1 MAATRAPK
9 KADPAPPPASPDRV
23 PSAEPEFVAMC
34 CALRV
39 TDSIRAAAWQLYEKV
54 LCTCGIVEGRL
65 KKELW
70 GICIFSTAADLDE
83 MTFTF
88 TELLKCLDISMCK
101 FVLLVEGMEDSM
113 DAISTKVHSIL
124 LRLKKK
130 YDILFALYQKF
141 ERTWGQICV
150 DQPGDQNSS
159 ELSSSSVLK
168 LCWITFLLAK
178 GKVLPVEDDLVI
190 SFQLLLCVLDYFI
203 KLLPPA
209 ALKEPYKSAI
219 SALSANGSMRTPRR
233 QSRSLRA
240 SKQTDTDMKVI
251 EELCK
256 EHGCNLDEV
265 KNVYFTS
272 FIPFL
277 NSVGITAS
285 SGLSE
290 VESISSKYEE
300 MYLSSKDIDARL
312 FLENDETLQDH
323 TECLQLERT
332 PTKNNADENP
342 PGALP
347 QTPVRAAMNTIQQL
361 MMMLNSASD
370 GPSDSLASYFNNC
383 TANPTQDVLERV
395 ENLSCVFKQ
404 KFAEAIGQGC
414 IEIGSQRYRLGV
426 RLYYR
431 VMESILKSEE
441 KRLSIHNFS
450 KLLNNNIFHVSLLA
464 CALEVVLA
472 TYGTLRNG
480 LLNDRMM
487 METDLSFPW
496 IINILD
502 LKAFDLY
509 KVIESFIKAEPSL
522 TREMIKHLE
531 CCEHRIMESLAWQS
545 DSPLFELIHQ
555 SKERDG
561 PADPLEPSGC
571 LAQPPPQNP
580 TATDLYLSPGS
591 VCSVV
596 IPDIQPALLYQPQ
609 RPQKSTFLSLFY
621 KKVYCLA
628 YIRLNNLASRLLS
641 DHPDLI
647 QLIWTL
653 FHHTLQTEYEL
664 MKDRHLDQ
672 IMMCAMYGI
681 CKVKNIDLTFK
692 TIVTA
697 YKELPNTNQETFK
710 CVLIREG
717 QYDSIIV
724 FYNLV
729 FMQRLKT
736 NILQYASN
744 RPPTLSPIPHI
755 PQSPYKSNSP
765 LRVPAGNNIYI
776 SPLKSPSKASERLL
790 SPNKM
795 TPGSRILVSIGESFG
810 VTAEKFQKINQMMCN
825 SDRHLKRGAE
835 ASPGPKPLKRLRFDM
850 EGQDEADGREQLS
863 GESKFQQKL
872 AEMTS
877 TRTRIQNQKLND
889 GADISTPDQK

>member
-1 MAATRAPK
+1 MAPTRAQR
-9 KADPAPPPASPDRV
+9 KAEAASGSHAAGPPPDQAPPTAPDRL
-23 PSAEPEFVAMC
+23 PFPETDFIALC
-34 CALRV
+34 DALRV
-39 TDSIRAAAWQLYEKV
+39 TDTIRTAAWQSYEKV
-54 LCTCGIVEGRL
+54 LCTCGTVEGHL

-70 GICIFSTAADLDE
+70 GICIFAAAVDLDE

-88 TELLKCLDISMCK
+88 TELLKCLCISICK
-101 FVLLVEGMEDSM
+101 FVNRIEEMEDSM
-113 DAISTKVHSIL
+113 DTISTKVGSIV

-130 YDILFALYQKF
+130 YDVLFALYQKL
-141 ERTWGQICV
+141 ERTWGQIYA
-150 DQPGDQNSS
+150 DQPSDQNSS
-159 ELSSSSVLK
+159 ERSSSLVLK
-168 LCWITFLLAK
+168 LCWIIFLLAK
-178 GKVLPVEDDLVI
+178 GKVLQIEDDLVI

-209 ALKEPYKSAI
+209 VLKEPYKSTV
-219 SALSANGSMRTPRR
+219 SALSANGSTRTPRR
-233 QSRSLRA
+233 QNVSLRA
-240 SKQTDTDMKVI
+240 SKQTDTDIKVI

-256 EHGCNLDEV
+256 EHDCNLDEV
-265 KNVYFTS
+265 EN
-272 FIPFL
+272 
-277 NSVGITAS
+277 
-285 SGLSE
+285 
-290 VESISSKYEE
+290 ISSKYEE
-300 MYLSSKDIDARL
+300 MYLRNKDIDARL
-312 FLENDETLQDH
+312 FLEKDQTLQNH

-332 PTKNNADENP
+332 PTKNNPDEDP
-342 PGALP
+342 SGVLR

-361 MMMLNSASD
+361 MMILSSASD
-370 GPSDSLASYFNNC
+370 EPSDNLISYFNNC
-383 TANPTQDVLERV
+383 TANPMQDILERV
-395 ENLSCVFKQ
+395 ENLGCVFRQ
-404 KFAEAIGQGC
+404 KFAEAVGQGC
-414 IEIGSQRYRLGV
+414 IEIGSQRYKLGV

-431 VMESILKSEE
+431 LMESILKSEE

-450 KLLNNNIFHVSLLA
+450 KLLNNNIFHISLLA
-464 CALEVVLA
+464 CALEVVMA
-472 TYGTLRNG
+472 TYGTQRNAS
-480 LLNDRMM
+480 LSDRTS

-509 KVIESFIKAEPSL
+509 KVIESFIKAEPNL

-545 DSPLFELIHQ
+545 DSPLFELIKQ

-561 PADPLEPSGC
+561 QADQLEPASC
-571 LAQPPPQNP
+571 LTQPPQHNH
-580 TATDLYLSPGS
+580 TAADLYLSPS
-591 VCSVV
+591 STYSAAV
-596 IPDIQPALLYQPQ
+596 PDIQPALVNQPQ
-609 RPQKSTFLSLFY
+609 RPQKSTSLSLFY
-621 KKVYCLA
+621 KKVYWLA
-628 YIRLNNLASRLLS
+628 YIRLDSLASRLLP
-641 DHPDLI
+641 DHRDLVH
-647 QLIWTL
+647 LIWTL
-653 FHHTLQTEYEL
+653 FHHTLQNEYEL

-672 IMMCAMYGI
+672 IMMCSMYGI
-681 CKVKNIDLTFK
+681 CKVKNVDLTFK

-717 QYDSIIV
+717 RYDSIIV

-776 SPLKSPSKASERLL
+776 SPLKSPSKFSERLL

-810 VTAEKFQKINQMMCN
+810 TAEKFQKINQMMCN
-825 SDRHLKRGAE
+825 SDRHLKRGLE
-835 ASPGPKPLKRLRFDM
+835 ISTVPKPLKRLRFDI
-850 EGQDEADGREQLS
+850 EGQDEADGREHLS

-889 GADISTPDQK
+889 EADISTPDQK